1 MMKQEQRDIAYLTS
15 DSTYRYGLQY
25 QAPNCLS
32 TLWAVLTS
40 LRDLNLSSGSY
51 LLQHGSLDGISVR
64 VMQATDKETST
75 YDLHQ
80 TYANVDTSAVA
91 VKQIR
96 DQWVPLDPWTV
107 LPVQRTL
114 GRAPLTFE
122 PVEDKTFKRNVK
134 NVQTGKTGK
143 AGKGVK
149 KAAAKNVKKKV
160 NQ

>member
-1 MMKQEQRDIAYLTS
+1 MYLAA
-15 DSTYRYGLQY
+15 DSAHRYGLQY

-32 TLWAVLTS
+32 TVWAVLTS

-51 LLQHGSLDGISVR
+51 LLQHGSLDGISVH
-64 VMQATDKETST
+64 VMQSTDKESST

-91 VKQIR
+91 VKQIS

-107 LPVQRTL
+107 LPVQRAL

-122 PVEDKTFKRNVK
+122 PVQDKNFKRNI
-134 NVQTGKTGK
+134 KTAPTAKAGK
-143 AGKGVK
+143 AGIGAK
-149 KAAAKNVKKKV
+149 KAAAKKV
-160 NQ
+160 TKNMNK